1 MLILPAIDIRDGN
14 CVMLTQGRLDAET
27 VYSSDP
33 VYLAKI
39 WQAKGAKRLHIVDLD
54 GAFQGAPKNFEVVKK
69 IRENVSVPIQFGGG
83 VRSMKTID
91 MLIAAGIDY
100 VIMGTVAVYNPE
112 LLREAVDKYGNKIVV
127 ALDVRDNMVAI
138 AAWKETT
145 TVDVFELASRL
156 KKMGVEE
163 IIHTDI
169 KKDGMM
175 QGANI
180 AALKEV
186 AERSAMKVIASGG
199 VSTLADVE
207 QLKGLESTG
216 IYGAIIGKALYND
229 SIKIDDAINIAE
241 K

>member
-229 SIKIDDAINIAE
+229 SIKIEDAINIAE

>member
-1 MLILPAIDIRDGN
+1 
-14 CVMLTQGRLDAET
+14 MLTQGRLDAET

-229 SIKIDDAINIAE
+229 SIKIEDAINIAE